1 LSAARQGPLPGAV
14 ATSEGA
20 PEGAPGVDP
29 ADLEARP
36 GTAPGTPGPS
46 DAALADAMARAGR
59 LLAGRPRTEAELSGR
74 LERGGM
80 DAETVAATVER
91 LRALRLV
98 DDAAFARQWIE
109 ERARTRGRSGAAL
122 LAELEAKG
130 VDRSVA
136 EAALVFTGV
145 DDEAQANLVAEKALP
160 RFARH
165 APEVQ
170 GRRLHQ
176 LLLRRGFDPAVAE
189 RVARA
194 LVPPEGW
201 D

>member
-1 LSAARQGPLPGAV
+1 LSAVRHGPLPGAV
-14 ATSEGA
+14 ATREGA
-20 PEGAPGVDP
+20 PGGAPGVDP
-29 ADLEARP
+29 ADLEARQ
-36 GTAPGTPGPS
+36 GTSPS
-46 DAALADAMARAGR
+46 PPDPALADAMARAGR

-74 LERGGM
+74 LERAGM
-80 DAETVAATVER
+80 DAETVAAALER
-91 LRALRLV
+91 LRALHLV
-98 DDAAFARQWIE
+98 DDAAFARQWID

-130 VDRSVA
+130 IDRSVA

-145 DDEAQANLVAEKALP
+145 DDEAQARLVAEKALP

-165 APEVQ
+165 APEIQ

-194 LVPPEGW
+194 FLPPEGW

>member
-1 LSAARQGPLPGAV
+1 LSAPRHGSLPGA
-14 ATSEGA
+14 ATRE
-20 PEGAPGVDP
+20 EAPGAHVPDP
-29 ADLEARP
+29 PASPDY
-36 GTAPGTPGPS
+36 
-46 DAALADAMARAGR
+46 LAEAMARAGR
-59 LLAGRPRTEAELSGR
+59 LLARRPRTEAELSGR
-74 LERGGM
+74 LVRAGV
-80 DAETVAATVER
+80 DAETVATTLQR
-91 LRALRLV
+91 LRALHLL
-98 DDAAFARQWIE
+98 DDEDFAGQWIE

-136 EAALVFTGV
+136 EAALASAGV
-145 DDEAQANLVAEKALP
+145 DDEAQANLVAQRALP

-170 GRRLHQ
+170 CRRLHQ

-194 LVPPEGW
+194 LLPPEGW